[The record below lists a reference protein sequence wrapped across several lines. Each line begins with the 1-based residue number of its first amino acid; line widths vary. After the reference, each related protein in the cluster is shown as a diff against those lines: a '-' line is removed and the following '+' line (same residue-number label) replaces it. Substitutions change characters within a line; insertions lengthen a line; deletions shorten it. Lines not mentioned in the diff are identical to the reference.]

1 MKSAIDIITADA
13 EADGIDTE
21 QLLNNIA
28 LAIKS
33 QQSVLLQKNDSVL
46 LVTMISGSDAEV
58 NLYTQDSPIVLS
70 RSLKY
75 FLEVLKNSPLRAI
88 YGDSD
93 DINFVNLLSKVG
105 SKFQKKVQK
114 SDLPNYT
121 WMALL

>member
-1 MKSAIDIITADA
+1 MTAIDIITADA
-13 EADGIDTE
+13 QKSGMDVEE
-21 QLLNNIA
+21 LLNNIA
-28 LAIKS
+28 LAIQS

-58 NLYTQDSPIVLS
+58 NLYTQDSPIILS

-75 FLEVLKNSPLRAI
+75 FVDTLKQSPLRAI

-93 DINFVNLLSKVG
+93 DVNFVNLLSKVG
-105 SKFQKKVQK
+105 LKLQK
-114 SDLPNYT
+114 SDLPDYM